1 MPLPYWMTEQTSAFP
16 GGMRSLKK
24 EFDMAGKESTPKRFS
39 APAYYLHTAVCL
51 LIMLGFGQLP
61 PVEPLTPLGMNLI
74 GIFLGVLY
82 GWICI
87 EIVWPSLAGLLALML
102 VGGMKPMLLLNKSF
116 GDPIVQMMFFIFVFC
131 ATINHYGL
139 SKFISLWFITRKFVA
154 GRPWVF
160 TYTFLGSIFILGGLT
175 SASPAAIIGW
185 SILYG
190 VCEVC
195 GFKKGDGYPTMMVFG
210 IVFAAQVGMSL
221 IPFKQAAL
229 TVFSAYETMSGVG
242 IDYAKYMLIALL
254 ICACCSLLFI
264 IMGKYIF
271 RPDMQKLMQLD
282 VSKLDS
288 DGTLAL
294 TRVQKTILGFLFLLV
309 ILLLVPNFLPR
320 DFFLTRFLKSIGNTG
335 IVILL
340 VTVMAAIKVDGKPLL
355 NFKIMVDSGV
365 TWGIV
370 LLLAFVQPLSGAMA
384 APASGITPFLMQL
397 LEPVFGGGTP
407 LTFALFIGLAATLLT
422 QVMNNGA
429 VGVALM
435 PIIYSYCQGAGASP
449 ELPLIMVV
457 MGVHF
462 AFLTPAASASAAL
475 LHGNEWSDAKAIWK
489 TAPAVILMA
498 FAVTAV
504 ITIIVGEAIF

>member
-1 MPLPYWMTEQTSAFP
+1 
-16 GGMRSLKK
+16 
-24 EFDMAGKESTPKRFS
+24 MAGKKSSPKRFS
-39 APAYYLHTAVCL
+39 ALAYYAHSALCL
-51 LIMLGFGQLP
+51 LIMFGFGQLP
-61 PVEPLTPLGMNLI
+61 SVEPLTPLGMNLI

-82 GWICI
+82 GWVCI

-102 VGGMKPMLLLNKSF
+102 IGGMTPRVLLNKSF

-139 SKFISLWFITRKFVA
+139 SKFLSLWFISRKCVI

-229 TVFSAYETMSGVG
+229 TVFSAYETMSGVS

-254 ICACCSLLFI
+254 ICAVCSLLFI
-264 IMGKYIF
+264 VMGKYIF
-271 RPDMQKLMQLD
+271 RPDMSRLRHLD
-282 VSKLDS
+282 VSKLDNN
-288 DGTLAL
+288 DTLTL
-294 TRVQKTILGFLFLLV
+294 SRVQKTTLCFLFLLV
-309 ILLLVPNFLPR
+309 ILLLAPNFMPQ
-320 DFFLTRFLKSIGNTG
+320 DFFLTRFLKGIGNTG

-340 VTVMAAIKVDGKPLL
+340 VTIMAAIKVEGKALL
-355 NFKIMVDSGV
+355 DFKMMVDSGV

-370 LLLAFVQPLSGAMA
+370 LLLAFVQPLSAAMA
-384 APASGITPFLMQL
+384 NPASGITPFLMKL
-397 LEPVFGGGTP
+397 LEPVFGGSTP
-407 LTFALFIGLAATLLT
+407 LTFALFIGFAATLLT

-435 PIIYSYCQGAGASP
+435 PVIYSYCQGAGVSP

-457 MGVHF
+457 MGIHL

-475 LHGNEWSDAKAIWK
+475 LHGNEWSDSKAIWK
-489 TAPAVILMA
+489 TAPAVILMSYL
-498 FAVTAV
+498 VTAV
-504 ITIIVGEAIF
+504 ITVIVGKALF

>member
-1 MPLPYWMTEQTSAFP
+1 MSATTPEKKAPL
-16 GGMRSLKK
+16 SL
-24 EFDMAGKESTPKRFS
+24 
-39 APAYYLHTAVCL
+39 AYYVHSLVCL
-51 LIMLGFGQLP
+51 CIMFGFGLLD
-61 PVEPLTPLGMNLI
+61 PVEPLTPLGMRLV
-74 GIFLGVLY
+74 GVFLGVLY
-82 GWICI
+82 GWVFI
-87 EIVWPSLAGLLALML
+87 EIVWPSLAGLLAMML
-102 VGGMKPMLLLNKSF
+102 VGGMKPVTLLNNSF
-116 GDPIVQMMFFIFVFC
+116 GHPIVQMMFFIFVFC
-131 ATINHYGL
+131 ATISHYGL

-254 ICACCSLLFI
+254 ICAVCSLLFI
-264 IMGKYIF
+264 VMGKYIF
-271 RPDMQKLMQLD
+271 RPDM
-282 VSKLDS
+282 SKLLNLEADKLDT
-288 DGTLAL
+288 DGSLNL
-294 TRVQKTILGFLFLLV
+294 TGVQKTVLLFLFLLV
-309 ILLLVPNFLPR
+309 LLLLAPNFLPA
-320 DFFLTRFLKSIGNTG
+320 DFFLTRFLKAIGNTG

-340 VTVMAAIKVDGKPLL
+340 VTVMAAIKVEGKALL
-355 NFKIMVDSGV
+355 NFKVMVDSGV

-370 LLLAFVQPLSGAMA
+370 LLLAFVQPLTIAMA
-384 APASGITPFLMQL
+384 APGSGITDFLMQL
-397 LEPVFGGGTP
+397 LTPFFGESSSI
-407 LTFALFIGLAATLLT
+407 TFALFIGFAAVALT

-429 VGVALM
+429 VGVVLM
-435 PIIYSYCQGAGASP
+435 PVIHSFCQASGMAP

-475 LHGNEWSDAKAIWK
+475 LHGNEWSDSKAIWK
-489 TAPAVILMA
+489 TAPAVILMSYL
-498 FAVTAV
+498 VTAA
-504 ITIIVGEAIF
+504 ITIIVGKAIF